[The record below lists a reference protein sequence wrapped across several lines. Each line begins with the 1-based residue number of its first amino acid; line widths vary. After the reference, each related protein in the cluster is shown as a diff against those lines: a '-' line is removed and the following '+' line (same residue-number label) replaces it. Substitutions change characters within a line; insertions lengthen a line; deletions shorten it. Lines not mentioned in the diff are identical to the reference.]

1 MKTQSLLFLLA
12 WLGFDGVTSISS
24 AGQAATKETKETPTA
39 GSSATAGAATSG
51 VLKPAVGSPSVR
63 LSSGI
68 AEIVKMVE
76 GGVEPTVIDAYIQ
89 NAYVPFSPSAAE
101 IISLHELGVS
111 SHLITALIRRGGEL
125 RAQQAQASKE
135 MQSRLA
141 QQQSVAVA
149 SNYQQAA
156 PAAYTPLTQPVSY
169 NDYLNSYP
177 SYAYSY
183 PAYSYPYVGYP
194 AYSYASPFYSSYYFW
209 PYRSYRYPVRSYG
222 YCAPY
227 SPRLNF
233 SVGIGAR
240 PRPSLHSSVRTSFGH
255 QGRAIGRIR

>member
-1 MKTQSLLFLLA
+1 MKTPSLLFLLA
-12 WLGFDGVTSISS
+12 WLGFGGVTSISS
-24 AGQAATKETKETPTA
+24 AVQAATKETKETPIT
-39 GSSATAGAATSG
+39 GSSATAGTAKSG
-51 VLKPAVGSPSVR
+51 VLITAVGSPSAH

-89 NAYVPFSPSAAE
+89 NAYIPFSPSAAE

-141 QQQSVAVA
+141 QQQAVAVA

-156 PAAYTPLTQPVSY
+156 PATYTPLTQPVSY
-169 NDYLNSYP
+169 NYYLNSYP

-183 PAYSYPYVGYP
+183 PAYSYAYVGYP
-194 AYSYASPFYSSYYFW
+194 AYSYAAPFYSSYYFG

-227 SPRLNF
+227 SPGVNF
-233 SVGIGAR
+233 GVGIGVR
-240 PRPSLHSSVRTSFGH
+240 TGPSLHSSVRTSFGH
-255 QGRAIGRIR
+255 QGRAPGRGR